1 MSTILLFSDSQAT
14 TIFTMT
20 CLMDSRF
27 QATQA
32 HDLQGA
38 LELLKVNSYDLVV
51 ADLHLRS
58 NYREL
63 VSCFYPA
70 ASLLLIDRSEEQVA
84 WASGARGVLVR
95 PFPPCELLAA
105 IHKQINCL

>member
-1 MSTILLFSDSQAT
+1 MNTVLLFSDSQAT
-14 TIFTMT
+14 TTFTMT

-38 LELLKVNSYDLVV
+38 LELLELNTYDLVV
-51 ADLHLRS
+51 ADLHVCS

-63 VSCFYPA
+63 VTCFYPS
-70 ASLLLIDRSEEQVA
+70 ASLLLIDRSEEPVA
-84 WASGARGVLVR
+84 WASGARGVLAR
-95 PFPPCELLAA
+95 PFLPCELLAA
-105 IHKQINCL
+105 IHKQIDRL

>member
-1 MSTILLFSDSQAT
+1 MNTVLLFSDSQAT
-14 TIFTMT
+14 TPFTMT
-20 CLMDSRF
+20 CLMDSHF

-38 LELLKVNSYDLVV
+38 LKLLKLNRYELVV

-63 VSCFYPA
+63 VSCFYPS
-70 ASLLLIDRSEEQVA
+70 ASLLLVDLSEEQMA
-84 WASGARGVLVR
+84 RASGAGGVLAR
-95 PFPPCELLAA
+95 PFLPCELLAA
-105 IHKQINCL
+105 IHKQINRL